1 MLIAKYRKA
10 EYPNEWFLTDF
21 TMDQVEGRIELLEGD
36 LSREI
41 DHSRFLEKV
50 LEAMLGEKFD
60 KITLFEASKL
70 RHAIISKIDES
81 CRPTVEQLQEEQS
94 ALVEDLVHKANLLR
108 ITEKALEDIRAI
120 CISSMYWKNDKYP
133 SCARILAHHHK
144 IVTSAQV
151 KIAELT
157 AIEYG
162 DDVEAE
168 HS

>member
-10 EYPNEWFLTDF
+10 ENPKEWFLTDF
-21 TMDQVEGRIELLEGD
+21 TMAQVEGRIELLEGD

-70 RHAIISKIDES
+70 RHAIISKTDES

-94 ALVEDLVHKANLLR
+94 ALMEE
-108 ITEKALEDIRAI
+108 EKQ
-120 CISSMYWKNDKYP
+120 P
-133 SCARILAHHHK
+133 
-144 IVTSAQV
+144 
-151 KIAELT
+151 
-157 AIEYG
+157 
-162 DDVEAE
+162 
-168 HS
+168 